1 MMKSLKTIAAIALC
15 AIAPLA
21 AAGQTWKMPTAY
33 PDGNFHTENVRW
45 FADEVRKAT
54 NGELNIEIFSG
65 ASMFKMGEIKRA
77 LRTAQVPI
85 AEFFLSAYGNED
97 PIYEADSVPFLA
109 VGQEQAAR
117 LYSVQKPLLDKRFK
131 KEGLVSLYSVVWPG
145 QGFYTKT
152 PLNSTADFKGVKL
165 RGQTPIVS
173 RMGELLG
180 AVPVNVQ
187 FVEVPQAFQTGVISA
202 MLTAGST
209 GVDTQAWEYT
219 KYFYDA
225 SVFHPRNVVA
235 VNAKEWNALPEATR
249 KSVQEVARRA
259 EERGWK
265 RAAELQSQ
273 SRKTLAEKGMTV
285 VEPSA
290 QLMNQFNSVGE
301 KMIAEWAKKAG
312 PDGVEIAKQMGKAAK

>member
-1 MMKSLKTIAAIALC
+1 MMKSFKNIAAIALL
-15 AIAPLA
+15 AVAPLA
-21 AAGQTWKMPTAY
+21 GAGQTWKMPTAY

-45 FADEVRKAT
+45 FADEVHKAT
-54 NGELNIEIFSG
+54 NGDLTIEVYSG

-97 PIYEADSVPFLA
+97 PIYDADSVPFLA

-117 LYSVQKPLLDKRFK
+117 LYKVQKPFLDKRFN

-145 QGFYTKT
+145 QGFYTKN
-152 PLNSTADFKGVKL
+152 PLTSTTDFKGMKL
-165 RGQTPIVS
+165 RGQTPIVA

-219 KYFYDA
+219 KYFYNA
-225 SVFHPRNVVA
+225 SAFHPRNVVA
-235 VNAKEWNALPEATR
+235 VNAKAWDALPEATR
-249 KSVQEVARRA
+249 KAVEGVARRA
-259 EERGWK
+259 EERGWQ

-285 VEPSA
+285 VDPSP
-290 QLMNQFNSVGE
+290 QLMSQFTAVGD
-301 KMIAEWAKKAG
+301 KMITEWAKKAG
-312 PDGVEIAKQMGKAAK
+312 PDGAEIAKQMGKATQ